1 MDNKQRLFIKP
12 QGLKYTT
19 MAMWIDENFYQEDCD
34 YDTAYTYMYLIAEML
49 AYKQNYF
56 KHRDDYEEYSAILA
70 QSTFN
75 RMKDET
81 KSPIKSVLNYMKSI
95 MYFRKAAYDQQRCQE
110 LIKPEYDTDWDSQ
123 LYYDN
128 LRRSL
133 EDQNRDRV
141 IDAMHC
147 IIKEVPKIIRQSI
160 PKVYRCDK
168 LLYNNLYKTCLLSL
182 LNRFTLPDQFSSRLD
197 DRIANS
203 PSFDEVSYY
212 RRHMEDDLIYWHID
226 KQYESVII
234 VTLNKVIRKITV
246 KIRDLMSSD
255 ITDDELSFI
264 ATSTITAGGSNETV
278 N

>member
-1 MDNKQRLFIKP
+1 MDKKQRLFIKP

-56 KHRDDYEEYSAILA
+56 RHRNDYEEYSAILA

-81 KSPIKSVLNYMKSI
+81 KTPIKSVLNYMKSI

-110 LIKPEYDTDWDSQ
+110 LIKPEYDTEWDSQ
-123 LYYDN
+123 LFYDN
-128 LRRSL
+128 LRESL
-133 EDQNRDRV
+133 ENQNRERV
-141 IDAMHC
+141 IDAMHY
-147 IIKEVPKIIRQSI
+147 IIKDVPSFIKKAI
-160 PKVYRCDK
+160 PRVYKSDK
-168 LLYNNLYKTCLLSL
+168 LLYNNLYKSCLLSL
-182 LNRFTLPDQFSSRLD
+182 LNRFTLPEQFANRLD
-197 DRIANS
+197 EKLASS
-203 PSFDEVSYY
+203 PSFDEVNYY
-212 RRHMEDDLIYWHID
+212 RRHMEDDLLYWHIG

-234 VTLNKVIRKITV
+234 VVLNKVIRKITISV
-246 KIRDLMSSD
+246 RDLISSD

-264 ATSTITAGGSNETV
+264 ASSTLTTGGSNETV